1 MQSADLNRAL
11 DKAES
16 VSEVLLL
23 GVVGLPKPWT
33 FVAVLAWSLFCAFV
47 GWWAR

>member
-1 MQSADLNRAL
+1 MRSEDLNRAL

-16 VSEVLLL
+16 VTEVLLL
-23 GVVGLPKPWT
+23 GVVGLRPPFT
-33 FVAVLAWSLFCAFV
+33 FVAVVVWSLFCAFV